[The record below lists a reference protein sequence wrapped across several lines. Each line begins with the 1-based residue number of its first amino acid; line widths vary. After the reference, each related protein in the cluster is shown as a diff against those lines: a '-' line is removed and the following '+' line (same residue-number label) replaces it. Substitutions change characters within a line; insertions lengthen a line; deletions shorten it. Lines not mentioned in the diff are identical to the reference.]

1 MPGARGRCS
10 LTQAAPDLA
19 IVRIQLQY
27 VLQVLDGF
35 GEILLGSEYAG
46 DGIHRLNGLEIMS
59 QSLVIGK
66 QRAIEVVHMFGA
78 TP

>member
-1 MPGARGRCS
+1 
-10 LTQAAPDLA
+10 
-19 IVRIQLQY
+19 
-27 VLQVLDGF
+27 
-35 GEILLGSEYAG
+35 
-46 DGIHRLNGLEIMS
+46 LNGLEIMS